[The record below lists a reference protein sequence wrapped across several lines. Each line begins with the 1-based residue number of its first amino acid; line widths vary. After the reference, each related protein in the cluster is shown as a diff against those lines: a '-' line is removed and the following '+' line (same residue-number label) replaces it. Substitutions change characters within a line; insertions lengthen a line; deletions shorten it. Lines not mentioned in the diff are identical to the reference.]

1 MQSGFSILEKRFRTL
16 SCTRAES
23 PANLRYDYI
32 DTLEQKTTSL
42 DFETFKEKHN
52 ISLENSPFSYR
63 EPVADHSKYIDV
75 PEVNEDGTTDETQ
88 ANFGKNNYVPL
99 EALTGF

>member
-1 MQSGFSILEKRFRTL
+1 
-16 SCTRAES
+16 
-23 PANLRYDYI
+23 
-32 DTLEQKTTSL
+32 
-42 DFETFKEKHN
+42 
-52 ISLENSPFSYR
+52 
-63 EPVADHSKYIDV
+63 V